1 MGDPVRTVFI
11 SHASADK
18 PLVFRLAFEL
28 LAEGVPVWLDKWEL
42 GPGDPLITSLDS
54 ALDGS
59 ARVLVVMSRNA
70 AATKWVKYEVQ
81 RTLEAEE
88 RLRQRLLV
96 PVRIDDSAGI
106 DELQGR
112 VYIKLTEDAT
122 FMDGVHALV
131 DHLRSLGLSA
141 VPAGRCVLP
150 LAFHRAIEL
159 DTFILER
166 ILTRWIGQGF
176 AWSDIAPETM
186 HLLKSERLNELQR
199 KLRAR
204 ISTYWSGPR
213 ATAEGLDTLR
223 SIDADVARR
232 ERDMRERSA
241 LILREFGYGFGL
253 SNSKVIEI
261 VRWYTRAA
269 MHYLMVT
276 LEAAE
281 VSEPETSAEFFQA
294 VRSLPTYQ
302 PDPSTAEWWKID
314 SPVTVRV
321 HHRDCEGR
329 YHTTSSVMLPK
340 TALRASEAVIAE
352 YPGVAFRDAFDYDA
366 LARFVLPQMLL
377 GAALGQSWSPAS
389 WDEDNF
395 LIWQHSD

>member
-1 MGDPVRTVFI
+1 MKTVFI

-18 PLVFRLAFEL
+18 PFVFRLAFEL

-59 ARVLVVMSRNA
+59 ARVLVVMSRNS
-70 AATKWVKYEVQ
+70 AATKWVEYEVQ
-81 RTLEAEE
+81 KTLEAEE
-88 RLRQRLLV
+88 RLGQRLLV
-96 PVRIDDSAGI
+96 PVRIDDSAGL

-112 VYIKLTEDAT
+112 VHINLIEDAT

-150 LAFHRAIEL
+150 LAFHRAVEL

-166 ILTRWIGQGF
+166 ILTRWIGQGL

-186 HLLKSERLNELQR
+186 QLVKSERLNALQH

-213 ATAEGLDTLR
+213 ATAEGLGVLR
-223 SIDADVARR
+223 TIDADVARK
-232 ERDMRERSA
+232 ERDLRERSA

-253 SNSKVIEI
+253 SNSKVIEV

-281 VSEPETSAEFFQA
+281 VSEPETTAEFYEA
-294 VRSLPTYQ
+294 VRSLPTHQ
-302 PDPSTAEWWKID
+302 PDPSTAEYWKID
-314 SPVTVRV
+314 GPVTVRV
-321 HHRDCEGR
+321 HHQDREGR
-329 YHTTSSVMLPK
+329 YHTTWSVMLPK
-340 TALRASEAVIAE
+340 TALRVSEAVIAE
-352 YPGVAFRDAFDYDA
+352 YPGVAFRGAFNYDA
-366 LARFVLPQMLL
+366 LPRFVLPQMVHW
-377 GAALGQSWSPAS
+377 AALGQSWSPAS

-395 LIWQHSD
+395 RIWQHSD